1 MRHTD
6 DYELWLCEGVS
17 ALVSYYYETD
27 ESGDHLTPNGGAIM
41 EIHKIV
47 LTDGVHS
54 IDITSAVDTLCSKT
68 IDQIEDEIIES
79 LNR

>member
-1 MRHTD
+1 MRHTG
-6 DYELWLCEGVS
+6 DYELWLSEGVT

-27 ESGDHLTPNGGAIM
+27 ESGDHITPNAGATM

-47 LTDGVHS
+47 LTDGVHD
-54 IDITSAVDTLCSKT
+54 IDITSAIDTLCSRT
-68 IDQIEDEIIES
+68 VTDIEDEIIEN